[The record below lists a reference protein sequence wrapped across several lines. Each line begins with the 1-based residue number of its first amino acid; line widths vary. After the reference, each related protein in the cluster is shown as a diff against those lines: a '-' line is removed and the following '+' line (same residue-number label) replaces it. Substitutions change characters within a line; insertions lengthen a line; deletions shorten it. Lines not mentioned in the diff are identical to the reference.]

1 MSYEI
6 TGRVKAVYETQAFP
20 SGFQKRTF
28 VIEYT
33 DGEYTN
39 ELALDLLKDK
49 VSMADKLSVGAEAK
63 FFFNVRS
70 NENSKKEGQW
80 FTNVTCWKFELGEGA
95 DPASPPA
102 ENQAGPTGDW
112 QDDPNEDDIPF

>member
-6 TGRVKAVYETQAFP
+6 TGRVKAVYDTQAFA

-33 DGEYTN
+33 DGDYTN

-49 VSMADKLSVGAEAK
+49 VTMADKLSTGVEGK

-70 NENSKKEGQW
+70 NENSNKQGQW
-80 FTNVTCWKFELGEGA
+80 FTNVTCWKFELGEGV

-102 ENQAGPTGDW
+102 ENQE
-112 QDDPNEDDIPF
+112 DPDDDIPW